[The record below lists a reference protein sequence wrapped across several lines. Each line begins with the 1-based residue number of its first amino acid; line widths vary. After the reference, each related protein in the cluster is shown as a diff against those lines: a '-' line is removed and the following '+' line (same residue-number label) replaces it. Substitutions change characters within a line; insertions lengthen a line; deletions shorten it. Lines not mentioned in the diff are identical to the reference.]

1 MTAVTGTGVGA
12 PDGRIGVCQA
22 ARPVYKHAMFKGM
35 ANDDVSTMFR
45 VIEQGAGHALP
56 KTR

>member
-1 MTAVTGTGVGA
+1 MTAVAGTGVGA

-22 ARPVYKHAMFKGM
+22 TRLVYKHAMFQGM
-35 ANDDVSTMFR
+35 AHDEVSTMFR
-45 VIEQGAGHALP
+45 VIEQGAGHELP